1 MPSDSTELSRPSLDT
16 LPTEI
21 IYQIVGL
28 GTCESVLAL
37 QRVCRKLYQ
46 ICNDHNIF
54 KNIII
59 DSDHAFCTNTEMSW
73 QNVDLSSESSVSSW
87 ARYALACSKVA
98 RLIPMG
104 LVEAMDQC
112 SSPTIADYVPQL
124 FASNRLYSP
133 NPFMEL
139 QSQLSQQIHLLK
151 ISRSCLSFWKNL
163 KTLTRI

>member
-1 MPSDSTELSRPSLDT
+1 MPSLDT

-59 DSDHAFCTNTEMSW
+59 DNDHAFCANTEMSW
-73 QNVDLSSESSVSSW
+73 QNVDLSSESSVSAW

-98 RLIPMG
+98 RLLSMSM
-104 LVEAMDQC
+104 VEAM
-112 SSPTIADYVPQL
+112 SPTIADYVPQL
-124 FASNRLYSP
+124 FASNRVYSP

-139 QSQLSQQIHLLK
+139 KSQLSQQIHLLQ
-151 ISRSCLSFWKNL
+151 IS
-163 KTLTRI
+163 